1 LLFRN
6 SPLAGEVSFQLARS
20 RSDKASLSRN
30 ICSDY
35 HGREETIDIAKD
47 GEFIFDDL
55 ILCPQLP
62 AKEKAAAQAGAPPI
76 DFSALGSAGGCRRG
90 SLLRALHRHCQEY
103 VTSSSSTTRSRV
115 FRCRPRRTHR
125 PAPRS
130 TSRTRLRCGQWA
142 HRDSGPYASAATAVA
157 NDGTGADAD
166 ADADAGL
173 TDLTEATGSGA
184 SGSRVWVSDQDR
196 HRTPARPRPQIT
208 DLAKSAGARARPAVR
223 PEPRLAAAANQSEP
237 EDSDNEDKDDGNWER
252 RVGRRDQPPRGA
264 SAASTPW

>member
-1 LLFRN
+1 MLLFFRN
-6 SPLAGEVSFQLARS
+6 SPLAGSLVPIGSES
-20 RSDKASLSRN
+20 RQIRRLSARN

-47 GEFIFDDL
+47 GEFICDDL

-90 SLLRALHRHCQEY
+90 LLLRALHRHCQGY
-103 VTSSSSTTRSRV
+103 VISSSSTTRSRV
-115 FRCRPRRTHR
+115 FRCRLRRTHR

-142 HRDSGPYASAATAVA
+142 HRDSGSYASAATAVV

-166 ADADAGL
+166 VDADAGL

-184 SGSRVWVSDQDR
+184 SGSRAWVSDQDR
-196 HRTPARPRPQIT
+196 HRTPARSTQRCPNRLEHGLDQQYDQHRALPPQPT
-208 DLAKSAGARARPAVR
+208 RASPKTATTKTRAART
-223 PEPRLAAAANQSEP
+223 
-237 EDSDNEDKDDGNWER
+237 GN
-252 RVGRRDQPPRGA
+252 GA
-264 SAASTPW
+264 SAGEISPHGAPVPPPPW